1 MRTMSLL
8 FGVALFFAMI
18 VTCSAFVINHSNI
31 GKVRSQTA
39 LFSHHAQKK
48 IVKKKMD
55 RRPKKKRLSDIGR
68 TTVNTGKCITK
79 IADLPPEYLFLKPED
94 VDAAMAEMKSFLIH
108 GDPSLEWYAVEDEVV
123 PFLPQNLEPPAGGVP
138 KVIVPPYVRS
148 RSLK

>member
-1 MRTMSLL
+1 
-8 FGVALFFAMI
+8 
-18 VTCSAFVINHSNI
+18 
-31 GKVRSQTA
+31 
-39 LFSHHAQKK
+39 
-48 IVKKKMD
+48 MD

-79 IADLPPEYLFLKPED
+79 IPDLPPEYVFLKPEGTESRLLSVYALKLRLFMCRLPFCVD
-94 VDAAMAEMKSFLIH
+94 VDVAMAEMKSFLIN
-108 GDPSLEWYAVEDEVV
+108 GDPSLQWYAVEDEVV